1 MLVPKYALVLVLP
14 VYDKRKRERPTS
26 SDRLLILLFGW
37 ELSILEEEEEKKN
50 TTKRI
55 CDNVVNI
62 IEILKSF
69 SFLLVCSFFVWGFR
83 STLNIEV

>member
-37 ELSILEEEEEKKN
+37 ELSILEEEEEKK
-50 TTKRI
+50 KH
-55 CDNVVNI
+55 DKKD
-62 IEILKSF
+62 L
-69 SFLLVCSFFVWGFR
+69 
-83 STLNIEV
+83 